1 MKYAVLIELSRTSI
15 AFRYFRDDIEKKFF
29 PFDEGQEFMPLA
41 IYCQG
46 NDLRIGQYALSEVA
60 KHNPCAWMDIF
71 SVVANTGNFD
81 YRGQKMGMNKL
92 LFVAIR
98 KYLDDFFNQIL
109 IKTQGDLEENISSL
123 PLVFLFHPDLS
134 PSDKAFVRKSFYDGG
149 FINLTTFELSEE
161 LVKGLQR
168 ERLRNKM
175 CVLVASVEGSALCV
189 SAVNIIKEK
198 EIRSLPIKGKG
209 VDPRINDAV
218 KLLWR
223 SLGHKN
229 YGLKYDDEYEKLR
242 FVAEIFLRSN
252 DDSLE
257 RTVLF
262 SDGREREVFVSR
274 HQLEDKNIIIDVDI
288 KNSIHNFISELELS
302 DKECVIAVCGILSS
316 NEYFI
321 ENLKAV
327 GPDVITKN
335 DKHNQDILTG
345 ILSNIIERDLD
356 FRDSSAVSHPLDGKS
371 MIKFRLDIK
380 KISMMAP
387 QVGLKE
393 LKIVEDDLLSITPSP
408 SDLQSYLDQIKR
420 TKEQLNARMSCQSK
434 LSPMKSTLP
443 PDEIKRVER
452 ILELSL
458 KIIPENAIKQ
468 LETKKKELL
477 QKKNYDTEEWVRKI
491 DILLRQVKD
500 IENKKDSKTR
510 SDFYSL
516 TSNKSNIKS
525 KSRTGT
531 TSSSCSTSTSSC
543 NQKSGNLSV
552 GNFIKS
558 FIEEEKLDLNTARKL
573 FTNVILSSNSLPASL
588 AIKALE
594 ALLLKLHKAN
604 IHNFDVQLNGRIKQL
619 KK

>member
-1 MKYAVLIELSRTSI
+1 M
-15 AFRYFRDDIEKKFF
+15 
-29 PFDEGQEFMPLA
+29 
-41 IYCQG
+41 
-46 NDLRIGQYALSEVA
+46 
-60 KHNPCAWMDIF
+60 
-71 SVVANTGNFD
+71 
-81 YRGQKMGMNKL
+81 
-92 LFVAIR
+92 
-98 KYLDDFFNQIL
+98 
-109 IKTQGDLEENISSL
+109 
-123 PLVFLFHPDLS
+123 
-134 PSDKAFVRKSFYDGG
+134 
-149 FINLTTFELSEE
+149 
-161 LVKGLQR
+161 
-168 ERLRNKM
+168 
-175 CVLVASVEGSALCV
+175 
-189 SAVNIIKEK
+189 
-198 EIRSLPIKGKG
+198 
-209 VDPRINDAV
+209 
-218 KLLWR
+218 
-223 SLGHKN
+223 GHKN
-229 YGLKYDDEYEKLR
+229 YGLKYDDEYERLR
-242 FVAEIFLRSN
+242 FVAENFLRSN

-288 KNSIHNFISELELS
+288 KNSIHNFISKIELS
-302 DKECVIAVCGILSS
+302 DRECVIAVCGILST

-335 DKHNQDILTG
+335 DKHNQDILAG

-356 FRDSSAVSHPLDGKS
+356 FRDLSSGSHPLDGKS

-387 QVGLKE
+387 QIGLKE

-408 SDLQSYLDQIKR
+408 SDLQSYLDQIKK
-420 TKEQLNARMSCQSK
+420 TKDQLNTRMSCQSK
-434 LSPMKSTLP
+434 LSPMKSPLP
-443 PDEIKRVER
+443 SDEIKRVER

-468 LETKKKELL
+468 LEAKKKELL
-477 QKKNYDTEEWVRKI
+477 QKKNYDTDEWVRKI
-491 DILLRQVKD
+491 DVLLRQVKD
-500 IENKKDSKTR
+500 KKNSKAR
-510 SDFYSL
+510 SDSYLLS
-516 TSNKSNIKS
+516 SNKSNVKS
-525 KSRTGT
+525 KSRTDVP
-531 TSSSCSTSTSSC
+531 SSSYPTSTSSC
-543 NQKSGNLSV
+543 NQKSGNLSI

-558 FIEEEKLDLNTARKL
+558 FIEEEKMDLNTARKL